1 MTQYISLN
9 DTDKAFHLTEMPKT
23 INRSGIYPSGE
34 AHFFDVAQN
43 LIDIPPLPSS
53 SIFEFIALD
62 SPFSNATESYVIDD
76 FLVFN
81 PYIHNSGPQAGG
93 SSQYTP
99 YAVITSGL
107 LNKAVEKFN
116 IYSYTFRTLTYNQQ

>member
-1 MTQYISLN
+1 MTQYTSLN
-9 DTDKAFHLTEMPKT
+9 NTDKAFHLTEMPKT

-62 SPFSNATESYVIDD
+62 SPFSNATESYIIDD

-81 PYIHNSGPQAGG
+81 PYIHNSGPSTGG
-93 SSQYTP
+93 LGYE
-99 YAVITSGL
+99 VITSGL
-107 LNKAVEKFN
+107 LNIAVERYN
-116 IYSYTFRTLTYNQQ
+116 IYNISFRTLT

>member
-1 MTQYISLN
+1 MTQYTSLN
-9 DTDKAFHLTEMPKT
+9 NTDKAFHLTEMPKT

-62 SPFSNATESYVIDD
+62 SPFSNATESYIIDD

-81 PYIHNSGPQAGG
+81 PYIHNSGPMNGG
-93 SSQYTP
+93 TNLAP
-99 YAVITSGL
+99 YQVITSGL
-107 LNKAVEKFN
+107 LTKAIDKFN
-116 IYSYTFRTLTYNQQ
+116 IYSYTFRTLTYINQK